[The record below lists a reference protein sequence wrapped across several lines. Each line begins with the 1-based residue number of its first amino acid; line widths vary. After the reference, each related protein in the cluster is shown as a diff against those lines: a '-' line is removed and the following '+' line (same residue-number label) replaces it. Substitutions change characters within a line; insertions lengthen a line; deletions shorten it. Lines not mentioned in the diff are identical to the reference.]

1 MNIRRGNGGH
11 DAIRLQ
17 IISASQSSG
26 LIPSV
31 IQASGEIQACRT
43 LLLVTQGSLTAAHH
57 LGPPVYGSR
66 GSAFLLASS
75 EVIGAKGILMFAP
88 KFR

>member
-1 MNIRRGNGGH
+1 MK
-11 DAIRLQ
+11 Q
-17 IISASQSSG
+17 SAPNDLSQPEQW

-31 IQASGEIQACRT
+31 IQAVGENPGIED
-43 LLLVTQGSLTAAHH
+43 LFLVTQGSRTAVHCP
-57 LGPPVYGSR
+57 GPPVYVSR
-66 GSAFLLASS
+66 GFTFSMGSL